1 MIQQQVA
8 TADLQASRGW
18 YGTQPIARLLSV
30 IWSRSAT
37 NTASMALTTI
47 GSILAT
53 GDMLLLA

>member
-8 TADLQASRGW
+8 TEDLQASRGW
-18 YGTQPIARLLSV
+18 YGTQPIARRLSV

-53 GDMLLLA
+53 GYY